1 MLSRISAYASRHFS
15 KARYA
20 AAAVAPR
27 AYERGNL
34 HLRCVYEADE
44 ATLACT
50 RTHTY
55 TRTRAH
61 VGRMLA
67 VKQNTTEQ
75 NRTEQSRAEQNR
87 TEQNG
92 TERSRAEPNETEQK
106 RTQ

>member
-27 AYERGNL
+27 AYERQPASSV
-34 HLRCVYEADE
+34 CVRR
-44 ATLACT
+44 T
-50 RTHTY
+50 RRRSHVHVHTYTY

-75 NRTEQSRAEQNR
+75 NRTEQNRAER
-87 TEQNG
+87 NG
-92 TERSRAEPNETEQK
+92 TEQSGTE
-106 RTQ
+106 